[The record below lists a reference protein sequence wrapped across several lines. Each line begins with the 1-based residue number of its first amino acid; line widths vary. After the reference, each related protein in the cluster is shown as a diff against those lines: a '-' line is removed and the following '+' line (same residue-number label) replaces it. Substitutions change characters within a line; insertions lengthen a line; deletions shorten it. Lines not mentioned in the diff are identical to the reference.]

1 MKTTFAAAL
10 LTALIAMLPL
20 TARCEVDPLDEN
32 ATRSLESA
40 IASMDEGE
48 IEVSIAMLEALLEK
62 YPDNFCVNY
71 ELAYARFFDND
82 YQKSLEIA
90 MPLLEH
96 PDTSPLVFTLIGSCY
111 DEIGRTED
119 AINIYDRG
127 IAKFP
132 ESALLYLNKGICLQR
147 KDKLTE
153 ALEEYENAIVA
164 DPTYDS
170 PYYQAARIYAIS
182 SMPMW
187 ALIYAETFN
196 ILSQRSDRKEEMSK
210 LILDILKEKITF
222 NGKKISVKL
231 ASGVIADADSTKP
244 LFEHTFEITCGIG
257 AMAILYGWTYETVSD
272 LRSKA
277 LTAFTNIITPTNRMA
292 LQKFQKA
299 ILDAGHWDAYN
310 YIIMQYAFP
319 EESAKWIEQP
329 ENQEKLNN
337 FTDFIRKYDEPII
350 DADHT
355 VSSRLVNKD

>member
-1 MKTTFAAAL
+1 MKKSIVITCFIMFWVAL
-10 LTALIAMLPL
+10 S
-20 TARCEVDPLDEN
+20 ARAEVDPLAESEME
-32 ATRSLESA
+32 ALLSA
-40 IASMDEGE
+40 IRSMDEGE
-48 IEVSIAMLEALLEK
+48 HEVAITLLDGMLEKHPDNYMIAYELGYAYYLAEDYNKSIEIYRKLIDHPDASELVYGQLGNCLDNAGRYEEAIEV
-62 YPDNFCVNY
+62 
-71 ELAYARFFDND
+71 
-82 YQKSLEIA
+82 YQKGLERFPKTGSLWTN
-90 MPLLEH
+90 M
-96 PDTSPLVFTLIGSCY
+96 
-111 DEIGRTED
+111 
-119 AINIYDRG
+119 G
-127 IAKFP
+127 IAQMGQK
-132 ESALLYLNKGICLQR
+132 EYLK
-147 KDKLTE
+147 
-153 ALEEYENAIVA
+153 ALESFESSIEV
-164 DPTYDS
+164 DPLYDAG
-170 PYYQAARIYAIS
+170 YYWAAKSYANTN
-182 SMPMW
+182 MPMW

-196 ILSQRSDRKEEMSK
+196 ILSQRSDRKEEMAK

-231 ASGVIADADSTKP
+231 ASGVIVDADPTKP
-244 LFEHTFEITCGIG
+244 PFEHTFEITCGIG

-350 DADHT
+350 DPDHT
-355 VSSRLVNKD
+355 VSSRLLK